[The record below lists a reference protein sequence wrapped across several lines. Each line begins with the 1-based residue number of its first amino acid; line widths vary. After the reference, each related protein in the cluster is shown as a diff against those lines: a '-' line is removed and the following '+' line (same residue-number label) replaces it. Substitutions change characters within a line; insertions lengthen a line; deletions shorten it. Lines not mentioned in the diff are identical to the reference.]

1 MDPSKNINE
10 EEKTSLMIGSGEVDV
25 SDDSTGKDAL
35 AAGDVPQPGSGLPAS
50 SCPTAGVIRYNS
62 TPSGTLPSGDCM
74 QAYKV
79 NNYSGH
85 WKIQHICATRCFP
98 IASLTNM

>member
-1 MDPSKNINE
+1 MDPSKTISE
-10 EEKTSLMIGSGEVDV
+10 EEKTALMIGSGEVDI
-25 SDDSTGKDAL
+25 SEDLTGKDAL
-35 AAGDVPQPGSGLPAS
+35 VTGDISQQGSGPPSS
-50 SCPTAGVIRYNS
+50 SCPTAGAIRYNS

-85 WKIQHICATRCFP
+85 MKEVCHQSSSSSIYFQHG
-98 IASLTNM
+98 

>member
-1 MDPSKNINE
+1 MIFIN
-10 EEKTSLMIGSGEVDV
+10 SIGVDV
-25 SDDSTGKDAL
+25 S
-35 AAGDVPQPGSGLPAS
+35 QQGSGPPSS

-85 WKIQHICATRCFP
+85 GKEVCHQSIVV
-98 IASLTNM
+98 ASPK